1 MGKLPKDPVV
11 TTTPTPTPTPTPSV
25 KVGSYGKEATVLD
38 KAPTYGDKGNAF
50 GNTNSNDGTPNSVPP
65 VGRVVIGYDANG
77 NPQYGTISQLIK
89 DAQDPKVLSTIR
101 QKLIDN
107 FVITKKTRD
116 PKQILRKYQEVLVTA
131 NQASKSFDDWLA
143 EWSAQPAIQQ
153 LAAGTG
159 GPTAKQIKAAKESV
173 KAYAT
178 DLGITIDDKQIASIA
193 NEYAAGGLSAE
204 VVKSRIAQ
212 VGQIEYNKGAAAT
225 TVDSLKSTAAAYGI
239 KYNDDFYR
247 QATRSILDGSS
258 TADTFAKQIKELA
271 KSRYPSYAEQID
283 AGLTPDKI
291 ASPYMQTMASILELN
306 PNDVSLNDPTIS
318 KALTSINA
326 EGKPTA
332 MPLWQFEQQLKQDPR
347 WRYTNNAQ
355 QELMGTGT
363 AILRKF
369 GLMA

>member
-1 MGKLPKDPVV
+1 MAKLPKDPVA
-11 TTTPTPTPTPTPSV
+11 TPTPTPSV
-25 KVGSYGKEATVLD
+25 KVGSYGNQSKLNQTPPYGQDGDAFAGTTNNNGVVGT
-38 KAPTYGDKGNAF
+38 API
-50 GNTNSNDGTPNSVPP
+50 
-65 VGRVVIGYDANG
+65 GRVIIGYDING
-77 NPQYGTISQLIK
+77 RPQYGSIIDLVNSAK
-89 DAQDPKVLSTIR
+89 DPKVLAEIR
-101 QKLIDN
+101 QKLIDASL
-107 FVITKKTRD
+107 ITKSTRD
-116 PKQILRKYQEVLVTA
+116 PNIVLRKYQRYLTIA
-131 NQASKSFDDWLA
+131 NQANMSFDDWLA
-143 EWSAQPAIQQ
+143 DYAAQPSVQQ
-153 LAAGTG
+153 LLAGTA

-178 DLGITIDDKQIASIA
+178 DLGISLDDKQIASIA

-212 VGQIEYNKGAAAT
+212 IGKIEYDKGAAAT
-225 TVDSLKSTAAAYGI
+225 TVDSLKSTASDYGI
-239 KYNDDFYR
+239 RYNDDYYR
-247 QATRSILDGSS
+247 QATRSILNGSS
-258 TADTFAKQIKELA
+258 TIDTFVKQIKELA
-271 KSRYPSYAEQID
+271 KSRYPSYVEQID

-306 PNDVSLNDPTIS
+306 PNDITLNDPTIS

-326 EGKPTA
+326 EGKPTV